1 MKLLQDKLLHLGEK
15 LNKIVINECFSFFSL
30 SFFPSIILGFYDTC
44 WKVNLTYIP
53 SNLEVICSVLC
64 VNIVAHVFILFRC
77 NAVTD
82 SDLELSIEWLT
93 DGKLIDFDQEPRFV
107 QQSDSS
113 LSITK
118 TTELDSGVYTCVAST
133 ELDKVTA
140 AATLIVQGMFL
151 QNYNAT
157 IGISLC

>member
-1 MKLLQDKLLHLGEK
+1 M
-15 LNKIVINECFSFFSL
+15 
-30 SFFPSIILGFYDTC
+30 
-44 WKVNLTYIP
+44 
-53 SNLEVICSVLC
+53 
-64 VNIVAHVFILFRC
+64 FILFRC